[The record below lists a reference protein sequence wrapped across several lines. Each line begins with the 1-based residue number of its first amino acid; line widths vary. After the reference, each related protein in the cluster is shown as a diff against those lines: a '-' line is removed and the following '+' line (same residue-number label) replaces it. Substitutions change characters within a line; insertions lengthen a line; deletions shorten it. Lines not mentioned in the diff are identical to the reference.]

1 MGKRKIAIE
10 KLENP
15 NKRQVTFSKRRKGLF
30 KKAADACLLCDAEI
44 AVIAFSPAG
53 KPYTFGHT
61 SVDSVIDRYLTR
73 SSGPV
78 SGGNINIEAEQ
89 SRLSREIKDL
99 ERELKQQR
107 ENNKSRYWWE
117 QIDVEKYDSVDKLQ
131 SLIDGLEKLRSNIVL
146 RLPSSFANGE
156 GLGSTGGDNWNDNNN
171 DMNPPLLLT
180 NGVSTVDY
188 VDQAVVDDGVDA
200 SVIACS
206 AENMDDDWLSE
217 EDWEQL
223 MRDDIELLPAV

>member
-117 QIDVEKYDSVDKLQ
+117 QIDVEKYDSVEKLQ
-131 SLIDGLEKLRSNIVL
+131 SLVDGLEKLRSNVFL

-156 GLGSTGGDNWNDNNN
+156 GLGSTGGDWNDN
-171 DMNPPLLLT
+171 DMKLLT
-180 NGVSTVDY
+180 NGDSTV
-188 VDQAVVDDGVDA
+188 VGDGVDA

-206 AENMDDDWLSE
+206 AENEDDHWLSE

-223 MRDDIELLPAV
+223 MRDVIELLPAV

>member
-30 KKAADACLLCDAEI
+30 KKAADACLLCEAEM

-73 SSGPV
+73 SMGPISGD
-78 SGGNINIEAEQ
+78 AHHDEQ
-89 SRLSREIKDL
+89 SRLLSREIKDL

-107 ENNKSRYWWE
+107 ENNNSRYWWE
-117 QIDVEKYDSVDKLQ
+117 QIDMEKYDSVEKLE
-131 SLIDGLEKLRSNIVL
+131 SLVEGLEKLRSNVL
-146 RLPSSFANGE
+146 KRVEKLPPWSTFVNGE
-156 GLGSTGGDNWNDNNN
+156 TTK
-171 DMNPPLLLT
+171 PAVPLLLT
-180 NGVSTVDY
+180 DGVSSTHTHEDQDY
-188 VDQAVVDDGVDA
+188 VDDQEAVVDDGVDA
-200 SVIACS
+200 SVIAS
-206 AENMDDDWLSE
+206 AENEDDHWLSD